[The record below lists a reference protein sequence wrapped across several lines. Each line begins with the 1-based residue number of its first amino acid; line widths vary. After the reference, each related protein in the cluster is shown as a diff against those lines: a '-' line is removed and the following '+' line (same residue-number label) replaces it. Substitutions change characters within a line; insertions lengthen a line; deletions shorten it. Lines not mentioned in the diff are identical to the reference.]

1 MVGRSR
7 ELAFDNF
14 GIYKVELVAPGQ
26 RRLGN
31 ACHNGCIFAYKVG
44 HIGHIPSLLKH
55 VIASF

>member
-14 GIYKVELVAPGQ
+14 GIYKVELVAFGQ
-26 RRLGN
+26 LWVGDT
-31 ACHNGCIFAYKVG
+31 CHYGGIFTYKVG
-44 HIGHIPSLLKH
+44 YIGHIPSLLKH